1 MASPGSPA
9 GKVDLPRTS
18 VIRQLRPTP
27 RIYLLMLAQIPAGL
41 TLGAKEVARWE
52 ILEGIYDTTW
62 ALGISAAVTSSAII
76 VSSLVVGP
84 LTDRYDPR
92 PFVVGGLLVT
102 AIVNSWLGWALL
114 RGEPPLWLVALD
126 LVLTGVTFAVIS
138 ISFLKVQA
146 SFVHPGAEGAGE
158 IVNVLRLGI
167 TGVAGAIL
175 AGFSP
180 SPAVT
185 LMGVGVGTGISAVAF
200 AAVTRP
206 VPPRPVVRA
215 ADGSTTTV
223 LAYLASVPLL
233 RRFVIVDLA
242 LSLIIPTQLV
252 NLTLSDLDADDLA
265 SLSIAAGLAG
275 VLLGRIALFVAG
287 FRGNLRVLVLVGTL
301 GLAACQLIAAFALID
316 NWMIQVVWPIPV
328 VVGIGTA
335 LGTYAQ
341 GLLAAIIQQ
350 GVVEQ
355 YRGRVSAVLVAGRHV
370 CYSVAALGGA
380 YLAAVFG
387 SQALIAVLSGSL
399 VGLAIITGWYRWLA
413 PATPALP
420 RHPLR

>member
-1 MASPGSPA
+1 MAGAGAPA
-9 GKVDLPRTS
+9 GEVDLPRTS

-27 RIYLLMLAQIPAGL
+27 RIYLLMLAQVPAGL
-41 TLGAKEVARWE
+41 TLGAKEVARWQ
-52 ILEGIYDTTW
+52 ILEGVYDTTW
-62 ALGISAAVTSSAII
+62 ALGISAAVISSAII

-92 PFVVGGLLVT
+92 PFVVGGLLAV
-102 AIVNSWLGWALL
+102 AIVNPWLGWALL
-114 RGEPPLWLVALD
+114 RGEPPMWLVGLD
-126 LVLTGVTFAVIS
+126 LVVAGVTIAVIT

-146 SFVHPGAEGAGE
+146 SFVRPGAEGAGE

-180 SPAVT
+180 SPAAT
-185 LMGVGVGTGISAVAF
+185 LMGVGVGTVISAVAF
-200 AAVTRP
+200 TVVARP
-206 VPPRPVVRA
+206 VPPRPVAQA
-215 ADGSTTTV
+215 AAGATTSV

-233 RRFVIVDLA
+233 RRVVIVDLA

-252 NLTLSDLDADDLA
+252 NLTLSDLDADEVA

-287 FRGNLRVLVLVGTL
+287 FRGNLRVLVIVGTL
-301 GLAACQLIAAFALID
+301 GLAACQVTATFALID
-316 NWMIQVVWPIPV
+316 NWIIRAVWPIPV
-328 VVGIGTA
+328 LVGIGTA
-335 LGTYAQ
+335 MGTYAQ

-350 GVVEQ
+350 SVVER
-355 YRGRVSAVLVAGRHV
+355 YRGRVSAVLVAGRNV

-380 YLAAVFG
+380 YLAAAFG
-387 SQALIAVLSGSL
+387 SQALIACLSASL
-399 VGLAIITGWYRWLA
+399 VGLAIVTGWYRWLA